1 MEDESCTIEVKLN
14 DIYEPVPTQ
23 IFYDSMMLW
32 GRRCADA
39 AQPGTSGGSGAGCT
53 SGAALHLQH

>member
-1 MEDESCTIEVKLN
+1 M
-14 DIYEPVPTQ
+14 
-23 IFYDSMMLW
+23 IFMSPFQLKYSMMLW